1 MRRRSSPASRPRSSC
16 ATCRRS
22 PRSEWR
28 RTRPSSSR
36 CPWTCSRACPN
47 SSQRMHELP
56 MMEAALFQLRAALD
70 GDDPLQLAACL
81 LEGAIVAAKEQGL
94 NAARV
99 NDIEFALN
107 DLAAEAP
114 VSADA
119 TIALLREDLAA
130 LQRATALPAEVIAA
144 IRALQAK
151 LKTRAKAI
159 ERSQSRANSPKPDS
173 RRRRSTDWSPIPS
186 RCAIT
191 RSMRSSTSWM

>member
-1 MRRRSSPASRPRSSC
+1 
-16 ATCRRS
+16 
-22 PRSEWR
+22 
-28 RTRPSSSR
+28 
-36 CPWTCSRACPN
+36 
-47 SSQRMHELP
+47 MHELP

-70 GDDPLQLAACL
+70 VDDPLQLAACL

-159 ERSQSRANSPKPDS
+159 ERSQYRAENAPEVPLPHPPAEL
-173 RRRRSTDWSPIPS
+173 RIEAEPIARKLAEAGFATPTLDGLVADPES
-186 RCAIT
+186 LRYHSINEIVDELDVIAG
-191 RSMRSSTSWM
+191 